1 MMTLHHYI
9 GSAIVILVISY
20 VAVGFSRRLGL
31 GSILGLLVAGS
42 VLGPSGFNV
51 TESVEG
57 LREFAE
63 LGVVLLLFVIGLQLN
78 LSKLWGMRVDVLGL
92 GLAQLVVTGGALA
105 LFLRFCGAHAWSH
118 AALGGLILALSS
130 TAFVIQLLEDRKEL
144 KTDHGQVSFAVL
156 LAQDLAAIPLLALVS
171 IVARRDGTVSAV
183 HSLPPLLQVGLVT
196 AVLIAIGFM
205 GRYVVPQLLTIN
217 VHSRNPSGFAAVTL
231 LAVLVAAWLAQ
242 SAGLSMALGGF
253 VVGLLLSSS
262 PFQLQVESVA
272 ERWKDMLLSLFFI
285 AVGMNM
291 KLGVLQ
297 REGLIVVVLVLGIL
311 LIKAAVLLLLCML
324 FRKRAS
330 TSVRTALLCAQCGEF
345 AFVLTALSERQGIIS
360 QEGASVGVLTVS
372 VTMALTPLL
381 AKLAEAWG
389 RRVERSEGVPRP
401 PAPLVETPEPMV
413 IVGGFGRCGEA
424 VGAFLREHTIPFT
437 ALDLDWDRVTT
448 GRQRGYAVSVGDM
461 TDHKVLKNAGA
472 AHCRLL
478 VIASNDAATAERA
491 ILAFRLLTPPATP
504 IVVRVQDRAQAER
517 LKAAGASHVVVEY
530 EELGQRLMDSVGSA
544 LRLIEAA
551 EAEGKISGQ

>member
-1 MMTLHHYI
+1 MTVQHFI

-20 VAVGFSRRLGL
+20 LAVGFSRRLGL
-31 GSILGLLVAGS
+31 GSILGLLVAGL

-63 LGVVLLLFVIGLQLN
+63 LGVVLLLFVIGLELN
-78 LSKLWGMRVDVLGL
+78 LSKLWEMRVDVLGL

-130 TAFVIQLLEDRKEL
+130 TAFVMQLLEDRKEL

-171 IVARRDGTVSAV
+171 IVAHRDGTVSAA
-183 HSLPPLLQVGLVT
+183 HSLPLPFQVGLVI
-196 AVLIAIGFM
+196 AVLTAIGFM
-205 GRYVVPQLLTIN
+205 GRYVVPQLLTMN
-217 VHSRNPSGFAAVTL
+217 VRARNPSGFTAVTL
-231 LAVLVAAWLAQ
+231 LAVLAAAWLAQ

-262 PFQLQVESVA
+262 PFQLQVESIA

-291 KLGVLQ
+291 NLGVLR

-311 LIKAAVLLLLCML
+311 LIKAAVLLLLCMS
-324 FRKRAS
+324 FRKRAG

-345 AFVLTALSERQGIIS
+345 AFVLTALSERQGIIGS
-360 QEGASVGVLTVS
+360 ESASVGVLTVS

-381 AKLAEAWG
+381 AKLADAWG
-389 RRVERSEGVPRP
+389 RRVERSEDVRRP
-401 PAPLVETPEPMV
+401 PAPLEETPEPMV
-413 IVGGFGRCGEA
+413 IVGGLGRCGEA
-424 VGAFLREHTIPFT
+424 VAAFLREHNVPFA
-437 ALDLDWDRVTT
+437 ALDLNWDRVTT
-448 GRQRGYAVSVGDM
+448 GRQRGYTVSLGDM
-461 TDHKVLKNAGA
+461 TDHTVLKHAGA
-472 AHCRLL
+472 ARCRLL

-491 ILAFRLLTPPATP
+491 ILAFRLLAPPATP
-504 IVVRVQDRAQAER
+504 IVVQAQDRVQAER
-517 LKAAGASHVVVEY
+517 LKLAGASHLVVEFD
-530 EELGQRLMDSVGSA
+530 EIGQRLMDSVSSA
-544 LRLIEAA
+544 LHLIEIAAA
-551 EAEGKISGQ
+551 EPKIRGH